1 MTDNIQGPAYRI
13 DTQRLVIRCWEPL
26 DAPLLKSAIDE
37 SLEHLKP
44 WMPWARHEP
53 EELQKKIDRIRQW
66 RGKFDLGDD
75 FLYGVFSHDQKRV
88 LGGTGLHTRLGP
100 SAREIGYWIHKDHL
114 NQGIATEV
122 SAALTRAAFEVDQ
135 VDRVEIH
142 CDPSNTPSAKVPQKL
157 GFIHE
162 ATLRRRVIDEPDSLR
177 DAMIWTMFKDDYSTS
192 PVKQMPIKAF
202 DVFGRQII

>member
-1 MTDNIQGPAYRI
+1 MTDQIQGPAYRI
-13 DTQRLVIRCWEPL
+13 DTQRLVIRCWQPA
-26 DAPLLKSAIDE
+26 DAPLLKSSIDE
-37 SLEHLKP
+37 SIEHLIP
-44 WMPWARHEP
+44 WMSWARHEP
-53 EELQKKIDRIRQW
+53 EELQKKIDRLRQW

-75 FLYGVFSHDQKRV
+75 FVYGIFDPDQKSV

-114 NQGIATEV
+114 NQGLATEV

-142 CDPSNTPSAKVPQKL
+142 CDPTNKRSAKVPQKL

-162 ATLRRRVIDEPDSLR
+162 ATLRRRVADEPDSLR

-192 PVKQMPIKAF
+192 PVMQTPINAF
-202 DVFGRQII
+202 DALGRQII